1 MRINDVVITAISN
14 LFRVYIC
21 WKFIRFFFDER
32 KVEARTEKAVYFIF
46 YIGTLLF
53 FVCLQSHG
61 INLIVNLAGIFL
73 LTLIYKG
80 SLKKKALAAVLIYI
94 MNCGCDTLAYFLFL
108 NSNQDIPETQNFS
121 IVTDLLLLI
130 CVIAA
135 AGILGD
141 KAKKEL
147 EKGFWVLVMIPVLS
161 ILMIVGIGTLGLSK
175 QGIMLCI
182 GVGTLIINMVV
193 LYLYNMLQEAHQN
206 FYEKELL
213 QQQIKVYSNQLET
226 ISQTQKKIRHVRH
239 DMVHHIK
246 ELYGLAVAD
255 KKEELLAYLKE
266 MEEAVVNPK
275 EHVCTGN
282 YKIDGILNY
291 MLEKAENELKKVE
304 VKVKIPEW
312 LHMDTFDLV
321 IIIGN
326 LLDNAI
332 KFSNDNSSVQIETTV
347 KSGKVFVSVKDYGTG
362 IPKESLGKI
371 WDRFYKIDASR
382 GKDRKGTGLGL
393 SIVKEIIN
401 AHNQNI
407 DVIST
412 EGVGTE
418 FIFTLEKT
426 K

>member
-108 NSNQDIPETQNFS
+108 NSNQDIPETQTFS

-130 CVIAA
+130 CVIVA

-332 KFSNDNSSVQIETTV
+332 EAARQTDDK
-347 KSGKVFVSVKDYGTG
+347 Y
-362 IPKESLGKI
+362 
-371 WDRFYKIDASR
+371 
-382 GKDRKGTGLGL
+382 L
-393 SIVKEIIN
+393 SFKM
-401 AHNQNI
+401 
-407 DVIST
+407 
-412 EGVGTE
+412 
-418 FIFTLEKT
+418 TLEKGVLFIDVANSYCGVIKIRESKILT
-426 K
+426 SKRDPGDHGFGLESVQEIVRKHDGVTDVTYGRDTFKARVMIYMKSVR

>member
-1 MRINDVVITAISN
+1 
-14 LFRVYIC
+14 
-21 WKFIRFFFDER
+21 
-32 KVEARTEKAVYFIF
+32 
-46 YIGTLLF
+46 
-53 FVCLQSHG
+53 
-61 INLIVNLAGIFL
+61 
-73 LTLIYKG
+73 
-80 SLKKKALAAVLIYI
+80 
-94 MNCGCDTLAYFLFL
+94 
-108 NSNQDIPETQNFS
+108 
-121 IVTDLLLLI
+121 
-130 CVIAA
+130 
-135 AGILGD
+135 
-141 KAKKEL
+141 
-147 EKGFWVLVMIPVLS
+147 
-161 ILMIVGIGTLGLSK
+161 
-175 QGIMLCI
+175 MLCI

-246 ELYGLAVAD
+246 ELYGLAAAD

-266 MEEAVVNPK
+266 IEEAVVNPK

-332 KFSNDNSSVQIETTV
+332 EAARQTDDK
-347 KSGKVFVSVKDYGTG
+347 Y
-362 IPKESLGKI
+362 
-371 WDRFYKIDASR
+371 
-382 GKDRKGTGLGL
+382 L
-393 SIVKEIIN
+393 SFKM
-401 AHNQNI
+401 
-407 DVIST
+407 
-412 EGVGTE
+412 
-418 FIFTLEKT
+418 TLEKGVLFIDVANSYCGVIKIRESKILT
-426 K
+426 SKRDPGDHGFGLESVQEIVRKHDGVTDVTYGRDTFKARVMIYMKSVR